1 MAEICRLPKLA
12 IMGLQHGTLKMAFD
26 GAHKTAAPA
35 AALKKE
41 SGDAAFLREVR
52 AFLDEALT
60 EDLRAA
66 GRATTGTHSDIE
78 ACRLWHKRLYEK
90 GWIAPAWPKAHGGTG
105 WDARLRNVGPLL
117 IEMGS
122 EAQRARYLEPILSG
136 AHLWCQGYSEAG
148 AGSDLAALSMKAV
161 REGDAYILNGTKIW
175 TTGAHLATHMFALVR
190 TASIGKPQEGIT
202 FLLID
207 MKSPGIEIRPIQTL
221 SGEPEFNEVHFTDV
235 RVPVCER
242 VGEENEGWLVAKR
255 LMQYARKSNTT
266 TGLLR
271 RTYRLAKELAARDGL
286 EKDFAGAFAEAEIGL
301 DALERAEEAANM
313 EQPGA
318 LNSSMMKLLATE
330 LHQKLSALYLDLAGP
345 GGLEAL
351 GPEEILKETATA
363 PPLAHAGAKYFAT
376 RAASIYSGTNE
387 VQRNILAASVL
398 GLGKA
403 V

>member
-1 MAEICRLPKLA
+1 
-12 IMGLQHGTLKMAFD
+12 MAFD

-78 ACRLWHKRLYEK
+78 ACHLWHRRLYEK

-105 WDARLRNVGPLL
+105 WNARQRMLFERECAERDAPVLFAGGLRNVGPLL

-161 REGDAYILNGTKIW
+161 REGDAYILSGTKIW

-190 TASIGKPQEGIT
+190 TASTGKPQEGIT

-271 RTYRLAKELAARDGL
+271 RTYRLAKELAAKEKL
-286 EKDFAGAFAEAEIGL
+286 EAAFAGAFAEAEIGL
-301 DALERAEEAANM
+301 DALERAEEAANTQ
-313 EQPGA
+313 QPGA